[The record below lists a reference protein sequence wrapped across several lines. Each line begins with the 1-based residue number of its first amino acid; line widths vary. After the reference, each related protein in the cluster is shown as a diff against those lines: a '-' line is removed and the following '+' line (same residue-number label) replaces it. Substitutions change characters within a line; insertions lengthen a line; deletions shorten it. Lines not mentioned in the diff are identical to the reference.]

1 MGLSLTTTTG
11 KVLASLA
18 LVGTAA
24 GVAGL
29 GTYGAFSSTTRAE
42 TEVVSGTVDIALTP
56 GAGGGLNLAAQGL
69 VPGDTIQRTVN
80 LHNTGTADF
89 GSVTLTTSASPSS
102 MLDQNMEDGL
112 RMVIESCPVAWVE
125 TTSLNYACNGTPT
138 LVLGDGPVVRT
149 AKLAPLSAIEAKNS
163 DFLKVTV
170 TLPTTAGDAFS
181 GKSSTINFNL
191 TATQRPATA
200 K

>member
-1 MGLSLTTTTG
+1 
-11 KVLASLA
+11 
-18 LVGTAA
+18 
-24 GVAGL
+24 
-29 GTYGAFSSTTRAE
+29 
-42 TEVVSGTVDIALTP
+42 
-56 GAGGGLNLAAQGL
+56 
-69 VPGDTIQRTVN
+69 
-80 LHNTGTADF
+80 
-89 GSVTLTTSASPSS
+89 
-102 MLDQNMEDGL
+102 
-112 RMVIESCPVAWVE
+112 
-125 TTSLNYACNGTPT
+125 
-138 LVLGDGPVVRT
+138 VRT